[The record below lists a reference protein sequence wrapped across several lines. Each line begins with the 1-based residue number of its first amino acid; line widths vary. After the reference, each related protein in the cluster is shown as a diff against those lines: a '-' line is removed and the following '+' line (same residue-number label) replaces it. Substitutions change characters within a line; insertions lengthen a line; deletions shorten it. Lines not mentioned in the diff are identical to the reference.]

1 MFARVSSPIIIGDTV
16 DAIPPKVAN
25 TPLEIFLT
33 LIGYISVI
41 YMNSSPK
48 IMDIA
53 NLNTNIRANCI

>member
-33 LIGYISVI
+33 LIG
-41 YMNSSPK
+41 
-48 IMDIA
+48 
-53 NLNTNIRANCI
+53 